1 MAGAFYAQY
10 FLFVDASIAFGAVD
24 FHRGPCWRPSLA
36 GSARCSVRWSARW
49 RCISWASSRAAIAGR
64 MPGVDL
70 ALFGALLILS
80 VALARDGLQG
90 LAASFLRK
98 WRARPA

>member
-1 MAGAFYAQY
+1 MAPIIGGLGTVFGPLVGALALH
-10 FLFVDASIAFGAVD
+10 FLGELA
-24 FHRGPCWRPSLA
+24 RG
-36 GSARCSVRWSARW
+36 
-49 RCISWASSRAAIAGR
+49 IAGR
-64 MPGVDL
+64 IPGVDL